1 MTIVIPIYNTE
12 KYIKKCLDSIL
23 EQTYEAYEIIIID
36 DGSTDG
42 SSQIC
47 DTYAKKNKKIRVIH
61 TKNNGAYVARKI
73 AIENAQGDCIT
84 FVDSD
89 DWIEKD
95 MLEEL
100 VKLMEKEDADLS
112 VIMRKSGDRLDDHI
126 KIGNGAEMLLY
137 LLNIGCIELWGK
149 LYKKSLFEQ
158 IKYRERR
165 ANEDL
170 NMLPEIVF
178 GCNKI
183 VVHTLGKYNYRN
195 RDNSITTSVIKN
207 GGKSLCDCCLE
218 GIRKNENRLVSSEF
232 RLELQ
237 KWYFYHILW
246 HFYNVYCVY
255 NSKKGLNNIAS
266 FYRKT
271 FTIFWR
277 NNKIKISDKFRFSFI
292 AYFPN
297 CVRKYNFLRYG
308 KKNNK

>member
-1 MTIVIPIYNTE
+1 MHKVKVTIVIPVYNTE

-170 NMLPEIVF
+170 NM
-178 GCNKI
+178 
-183 VVHTLGKYNYRN
+183 
-195 RDNSITTSVIKN
+195 
-207 GGKSLCDCCLE
+207 
-218 GIRKNENRLVSSEF
+218 
-232 RLELQ
+232 
-237 KWYFYHILW
+237 
-246 HFYNVYCVY
+246 
-255 NSKKGLNNIAS
+255 
-266 FYRKT
+266 
-271 FTIFWR
+271 
-277 NNKIKISDKFRFSFI
+277 
-292 AYFPN
+292 
-297 CVRKYNFLRYG
+297 
-308 KKNNK
+308 